1 MSVAEYMGMEPAIA
15 LGIWKPSSVYSYE
28 VMHKCGVL
36 KITKIKCLI
45 KFEVNEIKVTTNV
58 IKI

>member
-1 MSVAEYMGMEPAIA
+1 MEPAIA
-15 LGIWKPSSVYSYE
+15 LGIWKPSSEYSYE
-28 VMHKCGVL
+28 VMHKCGLL
-36 KITKIKCLI
+36 KITKIRCLI